1 MSMNLQYIVREGF
14 LGLKRMPVATFITV
28 TTVAITLFL
37 LSLFLLLILNVGQF
51 VGIFQ
56 ETIRIDVY
64 VADTLDEAGLQAC
77 REELASCPGIRTIEY
92 ISPENALEHFRQEL
106 GSDPLEILGE
116 NPLPASFSIYLEEQ
130 YRSLSR
136 THDVVRCL
144 ESCSGVAEVEYNGK
158 FIQLMDQYKRILFI
172 GTFVL
177 FVLVFLATLFL
188 VSNTL
193 RLTIY
198 AQKDKIEIMELIGA
212 TPYFIRRPYLIQGI
226 LQGLMGG
233 LFGSLFI
240 WILVQIVALRFP
252 NLLAV
257 PLLFYLFPLVFGMLL
272 GLLGS
277 VFGIR
282 RFLKA

>member
-1 MSMNLQYIVREGF
+1 MSMNLQYVVREGF

-28 TTVAITLFL
+28 TTVSVTLFL

-64 VADTLDEAGLQAC
+64 VEDTLDEVGLQAC
-77 REELASCPGIRTIEY
+77 EERLSACPGIRSIEY
-92 ISPENALEHFRQEL
+92 ISPETALEHFRQDL

-130 YRSLSR
+130 YRTLSGTR
-136 THDVVRCL
+136 DVVRCL
-144 ESCSGVAEVEYNGK
+144 ETSAGVAEVEYNGR

-172 GTFVL
+172 GAFLL
-177 FVLVFLATLFL
+177 FILVFLATLFL

-212 TPYFIRRPYLIQGI
+212 TPHFIRRPYIIQGM

-233 LFGSLFI
+233 LFGTLLV
-240 WILVQIVALRFP
+240 WILIQIVELSFP
-252 NLLAV
+252 NLLVV
-257 PLLFYLFPLVFGMLL
+257 PILFYLFPVALGLLL

-277 VFGIR
+277 IFGIR